1 MKWEGLKL
9 KELTKRKRLSLQ
21 NLADEAG
28 VSRQT
33 VNDWIRGQVP
43 KGNHLLLLCKLL
55 GTNPNAFFFDD
66 LGNDISVPIHRQRM
80 HSKITESTQVAA
92 LEFSKEYL
100 SIFKNS
106 KGPDILPVIRTQ
118 DGKGLNEAKKI
129 AEKLRLLAGIPE
141 EKPFDYQHTFKLAE
155 ALGIHVI
162 FRDFPSPI
170 KSYAFYVRI
179 HGHRVVFVNNSTNV
193 IDLIFPLL
201 HETVHAVR
209 DEITTAGEYDEV
221 EEAFCDLVAGFIQF
235 PPSYVE
241 LVYNTINGL
250 GEALQINKLKYLATK
265 YSHSLYGIVKAIKIV
280 KPDFNLQVG
289 GADVNLRK
297 QFPTIGEIISAG
309 DDVRKFLKTMHGLSR
324 NFLNLVAAQIDSIS
338 NRKLAEILGIDGELD
353 AKEIRAELIRQSPFS
368 QN

>member
-9 KELTKRKRLSLQ
+9 KELAKRKKLSFQ
-21 NLADEAG
+21 DLAEGVG

-33 VNDWIRGQVP
+33 VNDWIKGQVP
-43 KGNHLLLLCKLL
+43 KGNHLLLLCRLL
-55 GTNPNAFFFDD
+55 GVNPGAVFSDEFEDV
-66 LGNDISVPIHRQRM
+66 ISVPTHRQRM
-80 HSKITESTQVAA
+80 HSKITESTQRAA

-106 KGPDILPVIRTQ
+106 KGSEILPVVRTQ
-118 DGKGLNEAKKI
+118 DNKGLDDAKKI
-129 AEKLRLLAGIPE
+129 AEKLRLLSGIPE
-141 EKPFDYQHTFKLAE
+141 ERPFDYKHTFKLAE

-162 FRDFPSPI
+162 FRDFPASI
-170 KSYAFYVRI
+170 KSYAFYVKI
-179 HGHRVVFVNNSTNV
+179 HSHRVVFVDNSTNV

-221 EEAFCDLVAGFIQF
+221 EETFCDLVAGFIQF

-250 GEALQINKLKYLATK
+250 GEALQINKLKYFATK

-297 QFPTIGEIISAG
+297 QFPTIGTIISDG
-309 DDVRKFLKTMHGLSR
+309 DDVRKFLEIMHGLSR